1 MKLLQNL
8 FALCLICALGIS
20 AFSQEKS
27 KEKEKK
33 NEQKPIE
40 VKTNLLVLDANNKYV
55 EDIKQADL
63 KIFEDGIEQKI
74 TSFTKKTPSHNIGL
88 VYDNTGSMRVQ
99 LKGINSISQL
109 LVNNLQEKDEAF
121 LIRFV
126 SSDNIMIMQNWTSDK
141 ALLNKAVAQMYIE
154 GGASAVVDALYLA
167 TEEII
172 KRKKENNLDDSAIV
186 LISDC
191 EDRDSFYT
199 KEKLFE
205 KLEGSGI
212 QVFVIALTQ
221 ELDNGTKEK
230 SKAFANEIASKTG
243 GTVYFPTGRENY
255 KKELPEYLKSLI
267 YELRAQY
274 TVGYTSTNQDR
285 GNKKRKMTV
294 QVADSAK
301 GEKRQGFVRDSF
313 VVPKEQNKK

>member
-1 MKLLQNL
+1 V
-8 FALCLICALGIS
+8 LCSICAVAAGF

-27 KEKEKK
+27 KEKDKK
-33 NEQKPIE
+33 IEQKPIE
-40 VKTNLLVLDANNKYV
+40 VKTSLLVLNASNKYV
-55 EDIKQADL
+55 DDIKQEDL
-63 KIFEDGIEQKI
+63 KIFEDGVEQKI
-74 TSFTKKTPSHNIGL
+74 TSFTKKKPNLNMGL
-88 VYDNTGSMRVQ
+88 VVDNTGSMRLQ
-99 LKGINSISQL
+99 LKAINGISQIL
-109 LVNNLQEKDEAF
+109 SNNLQGKDEAL

-126 SSDNIMIMQNWTSDK
+126 SSDNIMVVQNWTSDK
-141 ALLNKAVAQMYIE
+141 VLLNKAIGQMYIE

-172 KRKKENNLDDSAIV
+172 KRKKENNLTESSIV

-221 ELDNGTKEK
+221 GLENGVRER
-230 SKAFANEIASKTG
+230 SESFANEIALKTG
-243 GTVYFPTGRENY
+243 GTIYFPTSKENY
-255 KKELPEYLKSLI
+255 KKPLLENLKALI

-274 TVGYTSTNQDR
+274 LIGYTSTNPNR
-285 GNKKRKMTV
+285 NNKERKMTV
-294 QVADSAK
+294 QIADSEK
-301 GEKRQGFVRDSF
+301 GEKRQGFVRDGF

>member
-1 MKLLQNL
+1 MKILQTL
-8 FALCLICALGIS
+8 FALCLICAVGFA

-27 KEKEKK
+27 KEKDKK
-33 NEQKPIE
+33 SEQKPIE

-55 EDIKQADL
+55 EGIKQEDL

-74 TSFTKKTPSHNIGL
+74 TSFTRKSPAQNLGL
-88 VYDNTGSMRVQ
+88 VVDNTGSMRTQ
-99 LKGINSISQL
+99 LEKINAVSQI
-109 LVNNLQEKDEAF
+109 LVNNLQGKDQAF

-126 SSDNIMIMQNWTSDK
+126 SSDNISIMQDLTSDK
-141 ALLNKAVAQMYIE
+141 ILLNKAVAQMRIE

-167 TEEII
+167 TDQILEL
-172 KRKKENNLDDSAIV
+172 KKKGNLADSSIV

-199 KEKLFE
+199 KEKLFA
-205 KLEGSGI
+205 KFEGSGI

-221 ELDNGTKEK
+221 ELESNVRGK
-230 SKAFANEIASKTG
+230 SETFANEIASKTG

-255 KKELPEYLKSLI
+255 KKDLPEYLKLLI

-274 TVGYTSTNQDR
+274 TIGYTSTNQDR
-285 GNKKRKMTV
+285 GNKKRKLTV
-294 QVADSAK
+294 QIADSAK
-301 GEKRQGFVRDSF
+301 GEKRQGFVRESF
-313 VVPKEQNKK
+313 VVPKDQNKK